1 MRATTTTHNGAAET
15 PYDGAADPWS
25 DGPAGRKARFLD
37 AVAFEWIKVSTV
49 RSTWWTLFAAAFIT
63 ISIGAFAGSGADAG
77 SEVDF
82 VLREIYVGLPIG
94 QLAICLFG
102 ALAATSEYGTGSIR
116 STFTAVPKRPRL
128 LAAKALVVFA
138 VSLVTGLLTS
148 FATYT
153 AGTLSL
159 GAAVARPELSDGAVL
174 RAVLGG
180 GCYLGVLGVF
190 ALLVGLLLRASAGAI
205 TACVGLT
212 FILPLMFHAL
222 SSLGDL
228 LLKWWP
234 TEAGQQVLH
243 TVPTDTRL
251 APLAGLGWFAVCTLL
266 ALALVTSRVT
276 RRDA

>member
-1 MRATTTTHNGAAET
+1 MTYNGAAET
-15 PYDGAADPWS
+15 PYGGAADPWS

-63 ISIGAFAGSGADAG
+63 ISIGAFAGSGADPG

-138 VSLVTGLLTS
+138 VSLVTGLLIS

-174 RAVLGG
+174 RAVVGG

-190 ALLVGLLLRASAGAI
+190 ALIVGLVLRASAGAI

-212 FILPLMFHAL
+212 FILPSCSMPSAPSVICC
-222 SSLGDL
+222 SSGGL
-228 LLKWWP
+228 LRRGSRSSMWSPPIRVWHRWRDSAGSWSAHSSRWP
-234 TEAGQQVLH
+234 
-243 TVPTDTRL
+243 
-251 APLAGLGWFAVCTLL
+251 
-266 ALALVTSRVT
+266 S
-276 RRDA
+276 

>member
-1 MRATTTTHNGAAET
+1 MTDNAA
-15 PYDGAADPWS
+15 AASWS
-25 DGPAGRKARFLD
+25 KGTAGRRARFID
-37 AVAFEWIKVSTV
+37 AAAFEWIKVSTV
-49 RSTWWTLFAAAFIT
+49 RSTWWTLFAAAAIT
-63 ISIGAFAGSGADAG
+63 ISIGAFAGSDADPGAG
-77 SEVDF
+77 VDF
-82 VLREIYVGLPIG
+82 VLREIFVGLPIG

-116 STFTAVPKRPRL
+116 STLTAVPKRSRL

-138 VSLVTGLLTS
+138 VSLVTGLLIS

-159 GAAVARPELSDGAVL
+159 GAAVARPELSDGSVL
-174 RAVLGG
+174 RAVIGG

-190 ALLVGLLLRASAGAI
+190 ALIVGLVLRASAGAI

-222 SSLGDL
+222 GPLGDL

-243 TVPTDTRL
+243 VVPSETRL
-251 APLAGLGWFAVCTLL
+251 APLLGLGWFMVCTLV
-266 ALALVTSRVT
+266 ALALVTSRIT

>member
-1 MRATTTTHNGAAET
+1 MRATTTTYN
-15 PYDGAADPWS
+15 GAADPLS
-25 DGPAGRKARFLD
+25 NGTAARKARFID
-37 AVAFEWIKVSTV
+37 AIAFEWIKISTV

-63 ISIGAFAGSGADAG
+63 ISIGAFAGNSAEG
-77 SEVDF
+77 EVDS
-82 VLREIYVGLPIG
+82 VLREIFVGLPIG

-138 VSLVTGLLTS
+138 VSLVTGLLIS

-159 GAAVARPELSDGAVL
+159 GAAVAPPELSDGGVL

-190 ALLVGLLLRASAGAI
+190 ALLVGLVLRASAGAI

-243 TVPTDTRL
+243 LVPTETRL
-251 APLAGLGWFAVCTLL
+251 TPLAGLGWFALCTLV